1 MLSLGAAVIL
11 FSIYLYFR
19 KGREKVEE
27 VPAIKEPKPTT
38 PTKGNHP
45 YQNLIDRISGLMI
58 KEIEKCLSKGTFEAD
73 ITDWKES
80 YQKQMKRE
88 VLDVIRNHFKQ
99 YENDFEIK
107 FSESRFILR
116 AKIVLKEKK

>member
-1 MLSLGAAVIL
+1 M
-11 FSIYLYFR
+11 
-19 KGREKVEE
+19 KK
-27 VPAIKEPKPTT
+27 
-38 PTKGNHP
+38 
-45 YQNLIDRISGLMI
+45 Q
-58 KEIEKCLSKGTFEAD
+58 IEKCLSKGTFEAD

-99 YENDFEIK
+99 YENNFDIK
-107 FSESRFILR
+107 FSESRFTLR

>member
-19 KGREKVEE
+19 NGREKVEE
-27 VPAIKEPKPTT
+27 VPAIKEPEPTT
-38 PTKGNHP
+38 TKGNHP
-45 YQNLIDRISGLMI
+45 YQNLIDRVSGLMI
-58 KEIEKCLSKGTFEAD
+58 KEIEKSLSRGSFEAD

-99 YENDFEIK
+99 YENDFDIK